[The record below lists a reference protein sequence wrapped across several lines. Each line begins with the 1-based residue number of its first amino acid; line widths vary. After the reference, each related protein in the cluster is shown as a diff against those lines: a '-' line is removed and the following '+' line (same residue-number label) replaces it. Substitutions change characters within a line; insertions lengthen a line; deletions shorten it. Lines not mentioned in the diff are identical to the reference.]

1 MSSKME
7 DFRKDE
13 QPVRFFTIDEAND
26 LIPVLEAKLREC
38 DRILLEI
45 RAVGELTD
53 DIEWYW
59 GDSIREEGNP
69 DRGEYLKLEKEKGA
83 RIDRWNNAI
92 QEINRLGVILKNP
105 DMGLIDFYSSREGQ
119 VILLCWQRGEMEIHY
134 WHTLEG
140 GYSGRRPLE

>member
-92 QEINRLGVILKNP
+92 REINRLGVILKNP

-140 GYSGRRPLE
+140 GYGGRRPL

>member
-13 QPVRFFTIDEAND
+13 QPVRFFTVDEAND